1 MCSDIN
7 NNNDN
12 IAISTEQEINDEA
25 QRSVSKLGYQQIIC
39 KKKRWRNKSEYIEGY
54 LKANL

>member
-25 QRSVSKLGYQQIIC
+25 QRSVSKLGY
-39 KKKRWRNKSEYIEGY
+39 
-54 LKANL
+54 